1 MSSPISWDSS
11 PASTHSNA
19 LYRLLAEGQ
28 PVPRQLLAQLFAS
41 TVETVNKTLDVWP
54 GVFSDEQKRIV
65 GYWGLA
71 IADAY
76 KSSHRIMV
84 GNRSL
89 SAWCAWD
96 TLFLP

>member
-1 MSSPISWDSS
+1 M
-11 PASTHSNA
+11 
-19 LYRLLAEGQ
+19 
-28 PVPRQLLAQLFAS
+28 PRQLLAQLFAS

-76 KSSHRIMV
+76 KSPTTPRYSRDQPASKHSF
-84 GNRSL
+84 GT
-89 SAWCAWD
+89 
-96 TLFLP
+96 TLTHFPILKS